1 MAFACT
7 AHKVQGSTIQ
17 KPRKV
22 IINTD
27 DTFAAAMIYVMLSRV
42 CSLDQIFIL
51 NKFDRSK
58 MYPSLQA
65 LEELKRLE
73 NISINRNPTE
83 WEAASSKNI
92 KISSLNCRSM
102 KKHLADI
109 KSDENLLQSDLIILQ
124 ETWLESDDIQDDF
137 NITGYTLHLNSGGKG
152 KGIAI
157 YFKNCFEHKMDVKKD
172 QMQLSKF
179 ISSNLTVV
187 ALYKSQKESQATLN
201 QVI

>member
-1 MAFACT
+1 MRALEGTSPLKRRLTPEILKKYPNGTVIEKVNFSFSISKSKNSVVNTANVIQFPIRLAFACT

-109 KSDENLLQSDLIILQ
+109 KSDE
-124 ETWLESDDIQDDF
+124 T
-137 NITGYTLHLNSGGKG
+137 
-152 KGIAI
+152 
-157 YFKNCFEHKMDVKKD
+157 YFKVT
-172 QMQLSKF
+172 LSFCKRHG
-179 ISSNLTVV
+179 
-187 ALYKSQKESQATLN
+187 
-201 QVI
+201 